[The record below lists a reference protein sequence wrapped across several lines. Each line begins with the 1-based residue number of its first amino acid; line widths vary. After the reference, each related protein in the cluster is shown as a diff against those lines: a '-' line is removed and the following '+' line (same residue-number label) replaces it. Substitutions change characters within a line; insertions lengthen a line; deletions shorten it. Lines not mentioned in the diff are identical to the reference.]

1 MMALYMEDYCVYDRK
16 VACFWGRN
24 QRFLWK
30 TKVKLLVK
38 QGNTEYKKR
47 RRCVQKA
54 NKSNRKET
62 ALGFIR
68 CVHVSW
74 YNSVESCT

>member
-1 MMALYMEDYCVYDRK
+1 MMALYFEDYCVHDIK
-16 VACFWGRN
+16 VPCFWGRN

-38 QGNTEYKKR
+38 LGNRDYKKR
-47 RRCVQKA
+47 RHCVQKA